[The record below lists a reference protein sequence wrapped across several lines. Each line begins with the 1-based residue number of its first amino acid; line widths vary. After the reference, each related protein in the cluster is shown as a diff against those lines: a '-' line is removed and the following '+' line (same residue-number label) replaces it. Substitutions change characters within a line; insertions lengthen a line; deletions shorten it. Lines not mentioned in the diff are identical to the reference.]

1 MTESRP
7 CVVCDKDCD
16 RGDLHNGCAAVVER
30 MLCEPM
36 PGDAAFI
43 AGCNAT
49 TRRRWLDGSGGER
62 RMADGTIN
70 PAFVP
75 GHTMF
80 VDDRILARVRGEMV
94 RRP

>member
-1 MTESRP
+1 MKEEKPCIVCDDP
-7 CVVCDKDCD
+7 CVG
-16 RGDLHNGCAAVVER
+16 GDLHNGCAAVVER
-30 MLCEPM
+30 MICEPM
-36 PGDAAFI
+36 AGDAAFI

-49 TRRRWLDGSGGER
+49 SRRRWLDGNGGEQ
-62 RMADGTIN
+62 RMADDTLN

-80 VDDRILARVRGEMV
+80 VDNGILARVRGEMA